1 MRQLPGQYVLSKF
14 YTYAGEP
21 VFRKFD
27 GTYNASCNICREGKS
42 WLKKKRLFY
51 YPSTNTFFCFNC
63 SRSWNA
69 LNWIQASS
77 GLTRQEIELE
87 IQNKE
92 CGLDL
97 SRQLS
102 SSDKLQRKEKPS
114 LPYDSIN
121 LFDNQQYQHYQHNS
135 DYNKALE
142 YLKERKLDTAI
153 NKSNAYYV
161 SLTDHFHKNRLCIP
175 YLNRERKIV
184 FYQTRA
190 LDGSEPRYLNKIG
203 YDKTCFGVERININ
217 IDSIFIF
224 EGPLDAM
231 FVKNGVSLAGLTIN
245 DTQKKQLSEFTFHE
259 KIWVLDNPQKD
270 QAAKGKIIDLI
281 KAKQKVF
288 RWPNNSP
295 YKDFNEWAVKEGT
308 NEIPYEYI
316 LKSLYV

>member
-27 GTYNASCNICREGKS
+27 GTYNASCNICREGRS
-42 WLKKKRLFY
+42 WLKKKRLFF
-51 YPSTNTFFCFNC
+51 YPTTNTFYCFNC
-63 SRSWNA
+63 SKSWNA
-69 LNWIQASS
+69 LSWIQASS

-92 CGLDL
+92 SGFDL
-97 SRQLS
+97 SRQMNS
-102 SSDKLQRKEKPS
+102 FGKNNKKEKPP

-121 LFDNQQYQHYQHNS
+121 LLDNQQYQHYKNNS
-135 DYNKALE
+135 YYIQALD

-153 NKSNAYYV
+153 NKSSSYYI

-175 YLNRERKIV
+175 YLSRDRKIL

-203 YDKTCFGVERININ
+203 YDKTCFGLERIDTNL
-217 IDSIFIF
+217 DYIFIF
-224 EGPLDAM
+224 EGPIDAM
-231 FVKNGVSLAGLTIN
+231 FVKNGVCLAGLTMN

-270 QAAKGKIIDLI
+270 HASKDKILELI
-281 KAKQKVF
+281 QAKQKVF
-288 RWPNNSP
+288 RWPVNSP

-308 NEIPYEYI
+308 NEIPYDFI